1 MTGRL
6 DFGNF
11 QNLLKVMRN
20 KVTNPKTNAF
30 QSSIINE
37 ILQDGPEFSNLA
49 FLCDV
54 WRMDQEKVGF
64 GSESINGFLDG
75 FLDVFKFGWEVWLL
89 AMISSGIRDLPRFFS
104 HPGSKHGLPSMW
116 GDTVDQRLRLSGDRI
131 GERTLG
137 SDPDSIP
144 LYIRSINSFPS
155 FFLGTVSL
163 LISISSLS
171 SMLPIYVVW
180 LTWAVSI
187 W

>member
-1 MTGRL
+1 MTSRL
-6 DFGNF
+6 DLGDF
-11 QNLLKVMRN
+11 QNLLEVMRN
-20 KVTNPKTNAF
+20 KITNSKTNAL
-30 QSSIINE
+30 QSSIINKIFE
-37 ILQDGPEFSNLA
+37 DSPEFSNLA
-49 FLCDV
+49 FLSNV
-54 WRMDQEKVGF
+54 RRVNQEEIGL
-64 GSESINGFLDG
+64 GSESINGFLHG

-144 LYIRSINSFPS
+144 LYIRSINGFPS
-155 FFLGTVSL
+155 FFLSTVSL